1 MIVCS
6 LALREQSYS
15 PLASPLLFLFLF
27 LRERPEDSVRIPR
40 FPLFNSIPHP
50 LSPFQLIV
58 HQQETRDE

>member
-15 PLASPLLFLFLF
+15 PLASPLLFLFL
-27 LRERPEDSVRIPR
+27 RKRPEDSVRIRR